1 LCHRVFTGLIGV
13 FKHTV
18 NGSKLQGRWNK
29 TEDNTSIRRFIM
41 NRLPYL
47 KVIPIVVVM
56 AVCLVGTQ
64 SIAGEE
70 VCTSKGQIE
79 TIDCACNTVAVEVL
93 LGNTYFTIRYCFRKE
108 RTTGRVGRLF
118 RG

>member
-1 LCHRVFTGLIGV
+1 
-13 FKHTV
+13 
-18 NGSKLQGRWNK
+18 
-29 TEDNTSIRRFIM
+29 M